1 MNNTTTHSPVPQ
13 RFRGAWETKRLGSIG
28 RCLRGV
34 SYEPTTDL
42 ASYDKEGT
50 VRLLRANN
58 VQSAVVTVTD
68 IQHVES
74 HRVADFQVMQ
84 PDDILICMANGSK
97 ALVGKAGLFRIQD
110 GYTYAFGAF
119 MGCFRVDSTLA
130 DARFVFYLL
139 QTGEFR
145 DYIGLVLAGSSINN
159 LKPSD
164 IEGAGFR
171 LPTRDEQT
179 AIADVLSDLDAAIDA
194 SDALIAKK
202 RAVKHAAMQQLL
214 TGETRLPGFSGE
226 WETKRLESIGRCLR
240 GVSYDPTT
248 DLASYDKEGTVRLLR
263 ANNVQSAVVTVTDI
277 QHVESHRVADFQV
290 MQPDDILICMANGS
304 KALVGKAGLFR
315 IQDGYTYAF
324 GAFMGCFRV
333 DSTLA
338 DARFVFYL
346 LQTGEFR
353 DYIGLVLAGSSINNL
368 KPSDIEEAGFQLP
381 ARDEQTA
388 IAEVLSDMDAEIEA
402 LERRRDK
409 VRAIKQGMMQEL
421 LTGRVRLVKSA

>member
-1 MNNTTTHSPVPQ
+1 MNNTTHSPVLQ
-13 RFRGAWETKRLGSIG
+13 RFRGAWEIKRFEEVFQRLNGKLHQVPASEYNEHGLHPVIDQGQHFIVAFSNRTDKLFKCPADGVIVFGDHTRTVKYVTMDFLIGADGTQLLATQGSNVTQFFFYQ
-28 RCLRGV
+28 L
-34 SYEPTTDL
+34 L
-42 ASYDKEGT
+42 AKEIPDTGYNRHFKFLKEAT
-50 VRLLRANN
+50 W
-58 VQSAVVTVTD
+58 AV
-68 IQHVES
+68 
-74 HRVADFQVMQ
+74 
-84 PDDILICMANGSK
+84 P
-97 ALVGKAGLFRIQD
+97 
-110 GYTYAFGAF
+110 
-119 MGCFRVDSTLA
+119 TLA
-130 DARFVFYLL
+130 
-139 QTGEFR
+139 
-145 DYIGLVLAGSSINN
+145 
-159 LKPSD
+159 
-164 IEGAGFR
+164 
-171 LPTRDEQT
+171 EQR
-179 AIADVLSDLDAAIDA
+179 AIAEVLSDVDSLLDAL
-194 SDALIAKK
+194 DALIAKK

-226 WETKRLESIGRCLR
+226 WETKWLGSIGHCLR

-263 ANNVQSAVVTVTDI
+263 ANNVQGAVVTVMDI
-277 QHVESHRVADFQV
+277 QYVESHRIADFQV

-368 KPSDIEEAGFQLP
+368 KPSDIEEAGFRLP
-381 ARDEQTA
+381 ARGEQTA
-388 IAEVLSDMDAEIEA
+388 IADILSDMDAEIDA

-409 VRAIKQGMMQEL
+409 VRAIKQAMMQEL
-421 LTGRVRLVKSA
+421 LTGRVRLAKSA

>member
-1 MNNTTTHSPVPQ
+1 MSNTTTHSPVPH

-34 SYEPTTDL
+34 SYDPTTDL
-42 ASYDKEGT
+42 ASYDKDGT

-58 VQSAVVTVTD
+58 VQDAVVTVTD
-68 IQHVES
+68 VQYVDS

-164 IEGAGFR
+164 IEAAGFR
-171 LPTRDEQT
+171 LPARDEQT
-179 AIADVLSDLDAAIDA
+179 AIADILSDLDAAIDA

-226 WETKRLESIGRCLR
+226 WKKTRMGRIGATYSGLSGKSKVDFGGGTARYVTFLGVLENVVVDARHTERVHVTPGESQNAVLGGDLLFNGSSETPG
-240 GVSYDPTT
+240 
-248 DLASYDKEGTVRLLR
+248 DLAMG
-263 ANNVQSAVVTVTDI
+263 AVVGEQLDNLYLN
-277 QHVESHRVADFQV
+277 SFCFGFRVHDEHEHNPLFLAFFFRSSVGRAIMNALAQGATRYN
-290 MQPDDILICMANGS
+290 LS
-304 KALVGKAGLFR
+304 KAQFLALEVS
-315 IQDGYTYAF
+315 IPTY
-324 GAFMGCFRV
+324 
-333 DSTLA
+333 
-338 DARFVFYL
+338 
-346 LQTGEFR
+346 
-353 DYIGLVLAGSSINNL
+353 
-368 KPSDIEEAGFQLP
+368 EEQ
-381 ARDEQTA
+381 RA
-388 IAEVLSDMDAEIEA
+388 IAAVLSDMDAEIEA

-409 VRAIKQGMMQEL
+409 VHAIKQGMMQEL
-421 LTGRVRLVKSA
+421 LTGRVRLAKSA

>member
-1 MNNTTTHSPVPQ
+1 MNNTTRHSPVPQ
-13 RFRGAWETKRLGSIG
+13 RFSGAWEIKRFEEVFQRLNGKLHQVPASEYNAHGLHPVIDQGQLFIVAFSNRTDKLFKCPADGVIVFGDHTRVVKYVTMDFLIGADGTQLLATQGSNVTQFFFYQLLAKEIPDTGYNRHFKFLKEATWAVPTLAEQRAIAEVLSDVDSLLDTLDALIAKKRVVKHAAMQQLLTGETRLPGFSGEWKTKQLGSIG

-34 SYEPTTDL
+34 SYDPTTDL

-58 VQSAVVTVTD
+58 VQGAVVTVTD
-68 IQHVES
+68 IQYVES

-159 LKPSD
+159 LKP
-164 IEGAGFR
+164 R
-171 LPTRDEQT
+171 
-179 AIADVLSDLDAAIDA
+179 
-194 SDALIAKK
+194 
-202 RAVKHAAMQQLL
+202 
-214 TGETRLPGFSGE
+214 
-226 WETKRLESIGRCLR
+226 
-240 GVSYDPTT
+240 
-248 DLASYDKEGTVRLLR
+248 
-263 ANNVQSAVVTVTDI
+263 
-277 QHVESHRVADFQV
+277 
-290 MQPDDILICMANGS
+290 
-304 KALVGKAGLFR
+304 
-315 IQDGYTYAF
+315 
-324 GAFMGCFRV
+324 
-333 DSTLA
+333 
-338 DARFVFYL
+338 
-346 LQTGEFR
+346 
-353 DYIGLVLAGSSINNL
+353 
-368 KPSDIEEAGFQLP
+368 DIEEAGFRLP

-388 IAEVLSDMDAEIEA
+388 IADILSDMDAEIEA
-402 LERRRDK
+402 LEQRRDK